1 MVAGEL
7 GGADFKVRSSA
18 MVWRVTTIRD
28 GAERHDALAY
38 ITKDDALKVIKSSLD
53 KGEIDSAYIV
63 DPYSKVE
70 DWAAV
75 KKALGLS

>member
-1 MVAGEL
+1 MVARGI
-7 GGADFKVRSSA
+7 GGPQSEGSK

-28 GAERHDALAY
+28 GTARHDPVAY

-53 KGEIDSAYIV
+53 KGVIDSAYIV
-63 DPYSKVE
+63 DPYSNTE